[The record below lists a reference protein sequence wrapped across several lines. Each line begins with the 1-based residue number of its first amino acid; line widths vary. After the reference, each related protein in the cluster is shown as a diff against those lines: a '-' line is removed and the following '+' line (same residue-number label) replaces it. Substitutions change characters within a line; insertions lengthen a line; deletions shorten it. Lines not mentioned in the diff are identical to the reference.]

1 MDLYIVLDSS
11 LSIGLPYYEKAKQFL
26 ADLIGHFT
34 IGQNLVRVGLIVY
47 GNAPQLMFDLQ
58 TSFNKDDVINKI
70 KTAEYLN
77 ARRTATGDAISLM
90 TNTGFTEECGA
101 RAVSCAVPRVAI
113 ILTDGVS
120 NAGMNVTDAATFARE
135 NSIEMLAFGI
145 GSDINSAELLE
156 IAGSQDKV
164 HRIDSFDNINDA
176 KALISRGFTRGEHG
190 ALSNISH
197 SKIHHNYT
205 DVYAYRWWCLNAILY
220 TQKQS

>member
-1 MDLYIVLDSS
+1 MLDSS
-11 LSIGLPYYEKAKQFL
+11 SSIGLSYYEKAKQFL

-58 TSFNKDDVINKI
+58 TSFNRDDVINKI
-70 KTAEYLN
+70 KTADYLDSS
-77 ARRTATGDAISLM
+77 TATGDAISLM
-90 TNTGFTEECGA
+90 TNTGFNEECGA
-101 RAVSCAVPRVAI
+101 RAVGCAVPRVAI
-113 ILTDGVS
+113 ILTDGES
-120 NAGMNVTDAATFARE
+120 NTGMNVATAATFARE

-145 GSDINSAELLE
+145 GSHINSAELLE

-197 SKIHHNYT
+197 SKIHHIQMCMHI
-205 DVYAYRWWCLNAILY
+205 DGGI
-220 TQKQS
+220 